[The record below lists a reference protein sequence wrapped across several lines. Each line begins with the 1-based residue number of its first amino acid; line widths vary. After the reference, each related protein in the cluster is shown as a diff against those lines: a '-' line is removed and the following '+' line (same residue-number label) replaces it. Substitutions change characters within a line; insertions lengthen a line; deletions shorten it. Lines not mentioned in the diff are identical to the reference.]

1 MAELKKLEDLVVRDK
16 RVFTRVD
23 FNVPIHKGKVLDEL
37 RIEAA
42 VPTIKYLISQHAKV
56 ILASHLGRPDGK
68 PVEEYSLEPVAVLL
82 SKLLDREV
90 YFLHDCVGEKVQ
102 EKVMELRPGQVALLE
117 NLRFHAE
124 EEANDPAFARQL
136 ADLAE
141 VYVDDAF
148 AVAHRAHA
156 SVVGIPRYLP
166 HAAGK
171 LLQAEVSTL
180 SGLLE
185 KPKHPF
191 VAIIG
196 GAKIADK
203 IEFLHNLIKKADTI
217 VLSGAMANTFLA
229 AQGHDMRASI
239 QDKKGYETAKEILA
253 EAQRHHVEV
262 ILPVDVVVAD
272 SPDAHKGVA
281 KTVGQL
287 DEGDMALDIGPAS
300 VTNINVAIRDAKTIF
315 WNGTLGYTENPAFAV
330 ASTAVAQAI
339 AATKALSIIGG
350 GDTAGFI
357 DGTGMHE
364 KFGFISTGGGAALEL
379 LAGKKL
385 PAVEALTRN

>member
-1 MAELKKLEDLVVRDK
+1 MTALKKLEDLVVRDK
-16 RVFTRVD
+16 RVFVRVD
-23 FNVPIHKGKVLDEL
+23 FNVPLHNGKVMDEL

-42 VPTIKYLISQHAKV
+42 VPTIKYLIEQKAKI

-68 PVEEYSLEPVAVLL
+68 PVEKYSLEPVAVLL
-82 SKLLDREV
+82 SKLLNREV
-90 YFLHDCVGEKVQ
+90 YFMHDCVGETVA
-102 EKVMELRPGQVALLE
+102 EKVMQLRPGQVALLE

-124 EEANDPAFARQL
+124 EEANDAAFARQL

-156 SVVGIPRYLP
+156 SVVGIPQYLP

-171 LLQAEVSTL
+171 LLQAEVTTL
-180 SGLLE
+180 SGLLD

-203 IEFLHNLIKKADTI
+203 IDFLHNLMKKADTI
-217 VLSGAMANTFLA
+217 VISGAMANTFLA
-229 AQGHDMRASI
+229 AQGHNMQASI
-239 QDKKGYETAKEILA
+239 LDKKGFTTALEILA
-253 EAQRHHVEV
+253 QAKRHGVEI

-272 SPDAHKGVA
+272 SPEA
-281 KTVGQL
+281 KRRRDVTVGQL
-287 DEGDMALDIGPAS
+287 MEDDMALDIGQAS
-300 VTNINVAIRDAKTIF
+300 VTNINIALQGARTIF
-315 WNGTLGYTENPAFAV
+315 WNGTLGYTENPVFARASMAV
-330 ASTAVAQAI
+330 AKAI
-339 AATKALSIIGG
+339 AQSDALSVIGG

-357 DGTGMHE
+357 DGSGMHE

-385 PAVEALTRN
+385 PAVEALSRR

>member
-1 MAELKKLEDLVVRDK
+1 MTTLKKLEDLVVRDK
-16 RVFTRVD
+16 RVFARVD
-23 FNVPIHKGKVLDEL
+23 FNVPLHNGKVLDEL

-42 VPTIKYLISQHAKV
+42 VPTIKYLIEQKAKI

-82 SKLLDREV
+82 SKLLNREV
-90 YFLHDCVGEKVQ
+90 YFMHDCVGDSVR
-102 EKVMELRPGQVALLE
+102 EKVMQLRPGQVALLE

-156 SVVGIPRYLP
+156 SVVGIPQYLP

-171 LLQAEVSTL
+171 LLQAEVETL
-180 SGLLE
+180 AGLLD

-203 IEFLHNLIKKADTI
+203 I
-217 VLSGAMANTFLA
+217 
-229 AQGHDMRASI
+229 
-239 QDKKGYETAKEILA
+239 
-253 EAQRHHVEV
+253 
-262 ILPVDVVVAD
+262 
-272 SPDAHKGVA
+272 
-281 KTVGQL
+281 
-287 DEGDMALDIGPAS
+287 
-300 VTNINVAIRDAKTIF
+300 
-315 WNGTLGYTENPAFAV
+315 
-330 ASTAVAQAI
+330 
-339 AATKALSIIGG
+339 
-350 GDTAGFI
+350 
-357 DGTGMHE
+357 DGN
-364 KFGFISTGGGAALEL
+364 S
-379 LAGKKL
+379 
-385 PAVEALTRN
+385 